1 MTEAT
6 NATSATPSV
15 VSDFNIK
22 KILDLLPHRYPML
35 LVDRVISLEPRKSI
49 TAIKNVTFNEPF
61 FNGHFPGHPVMPG
74 VLMLEALAQ
83 TAALLTFGEADHER
97 KENQLYLFVSIDG
110 ARFKRQV
117 IPGDQLVMTAELLRS
132 KSGMWKFK
140 VYGKVDGEVAVEA
153 EIMCAVRE
161 DKSKG
166 EA

>member
-1 MTEAT
+1 MSEESTAAT
-6 NATSATPSV
+6 DIGPLSIQRVMAA
-15 VSDFNIK
+15 
-22 KILDLLPHRYPML
+22 LPHRYPML

-117 IPGDQLVMTAELLRS
+117 TPGDQLVMTAELLRS

>member
-1 MTEAT
+1 
-6 NATSATPSV
+6 
-15 VSDFNIK
+15 
-22 KILDLLPHRYPML
+22 
-35 LVDRVISLEPRKSI
+35 
-49 TAIKNVTFNEPF
+49 
-61 FNGHFPGHPVMPG
+61 

-117 IPGDQLVMTAELLRS
+117 TPGDQLVMTAELLRS

>member
-1 MTEAT
+1 MSQETVFEIREIMTMLA
-6 NATSATPSV
+6 
-15 VSDFNIK
+15 
-22 KILDLLPHRYPML
+22 HRYPFLM
-35 LVDRVISLEPRKSI
+35 VDKVVDYQKGRSV

-117 IPGDQLVMTAELLRS
+117 TPGDQLVMTAELLRS

>member
-1 MTEAT
+1 
-6 NATSATPSV
+6 
-15 VSDFNIK
+15 
-22 KILDLLPHRYPML
+22 
-35 LVDRVISLEPRKSI
+35 
-49 TAIKNVTFNEPF
+49 
-61 FNGHFPGHPVMPG
+61 